1 MICNKC
7 GTDNPDRSNFCIR
20 CGNRL
25 SPPAQPQTPNTFIPP
40 SPPPPPPQQQ
50 QSESPF
56 GGKKISD
63 RHYTLED
70 IARQQAE
77 SNNEIGLASAPPE
90 RRHKKRKRPR
100 ESFLPH
106 SNSGNTDEQDSND
119 LYTNTPSGRINLE
132 KPRIQDKNAVN
143 PLLPSMDELRSL
155 HDGKPQS
162 GTYSELP
169 VEPSTVSSLLSA
181 LQQNTDGAADAEQ
194 TEKQTEKASQQE
206 NIPDSEPSAQQE
218 PAPAPEPEQIHG
230 RGLASY
236 RYTISTAPVPLKGQM
251 QSTLPLFS
259 GSLKAQAEALRQDYF
274 NRKSNNSK

>member
-90 RRHKKRKRPR
+90 RRHKKRKRPQ

-119 LYTNTPSGRINLE
+119 LYTNTPS
-132 KPRIQDKNAVN
+132 
-143 PLLPSMDELRSL
+143 
-155 HDGKPQS
+155 S

-169 VEPSTVSSLLSA
+169 VEPSTVGSLLSA

-206 NIPDSEPSAQQE
+206 NVPDSESSAHQE

-259 GSLKAQAEALRQDYF
+259 GSLKAQAETLRQYYF
-274 NRKSNNSK
+274 NRKSNISQ